1 MVPTATLDL
10 TGVTLKEKAVDNTA
24 AMVLMAVMPLGAAT
38 KAAKV
43 VLAALNDGINAAML
57 HS

>member
-43 VLAALNDGINAAML
+43 VLAALE
-57 HS
+57 